1 MYEWRFFRV
10 TGPAVRLGLK
20 LVLLFGCKSVPAIRP
35 ARPCCLLPAVR
46 RSPFAVVTRLRG
58 AAISVLLAPAQTP

>member
-1 MYEWRFFRV
+1 LQIR
-10 TGPAVRLGLK
+10 TGDPAGTPML
-20 LVLLFGCKSVPAIRP
+20 SA
-35 ARPCCLLPAVR
+35 AR